1 MGKRIG
7 FVAIAFLLVV
17 ASGWT
22 QTSKL
27 FQVVTSGTPQDVQ
40 DAIAGGADVNARDKA
55 NMTPFMWA
63 AENNRNPEVIMVL
76 LSGGADAKI
85 KDSEGMTALDYAEN
99 NSRLKGTDA
108 MKQLEEAS
116 R

>member
-1 MGKRIG
+1 
-7 FVAIAFLLVV
+7 
-17 ASGWT
+17 
-22 QTSKL
+22 
-27 FQVVTSGTPQDVQ
+27 
-40 DAIAGGADVNARDKA
+40 
-55 NMTPFMWA
+55 MWA